1 MAAIHLHVVELE
13 RYWHDRFEKPFAV
26 FAPHHQRVG
35 VFFRILIHDA
45 IQFCL
50 YYGRCADNHAV
61 FDKTAFTFSRR
72 PLGKLQIIPIEL
84 FQIIRKGN
92 IAKVNPA
99 LPVCN
104 DDINDKLVKAKEL
117 SIFRQQVKLFY
128 IAGSPANAPA
138 HQ

>member
-1 MAAIHLHVVELE
+1 MSSVHLNVVKLEGDRQRGLEPSLAI
-13 RYWHDRFEKPFAV
+13 FS
-26 FAPHHQRVG
+26 PHHHRVAELIG
-35 VFFRILIHDA
+35 ILIHDA

-84 FQIIRKGN
+84 LQIIRKGN
-92 IAKVNPA
+92 ITKVNPA